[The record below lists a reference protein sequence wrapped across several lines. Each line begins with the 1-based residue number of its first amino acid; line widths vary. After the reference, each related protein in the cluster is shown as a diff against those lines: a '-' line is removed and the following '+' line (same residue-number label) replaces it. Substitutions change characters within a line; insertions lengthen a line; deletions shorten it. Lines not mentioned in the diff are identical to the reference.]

1 VRPSD
6 FHKVRVWLLCSISL
20 FGWIRAE
27 AQDTV
32 KPDSVLISLYVDGL
46 PEVHEAPADSLR
58 ARADALVDSLRE
70 EGRYFASIDSLFDTS
85 AFVSRGPLVRVDQ
98 VIVKGVDE
106 AETEVIRLAMNTRD
120 GRVLDPEVLEADFRA
135 VLTRYQS
142 SGYALASV
150 SVEEI
155 DLSPAGGLA
164 ITIQVSQGPR
174 LRLERIE
181 LPGAERTSVPFVTRL
196 VGHEPGAFLDGY
208 NPELIR
214 RRLEATGLFAD
225 VGAPE
230 LIIEPD
236 TAAVLVI
243 PLEESDP
250 GNFDLV
256 LGYLPPEGPGD
267 DGTLVGQG
275 SLELRNLVGGGRRIS
290 IELNRMPGSASSI
303 DLRAADPFLLGLP
316 LGLEG
321 GFNGLEQDST
331 YGKQAYSG
339 VVGYRFEKGLS
350 ASAGFSREVVRP
362 GQAGLQLSSSGRQV
376 IPRSDAWFIG
386 LGMHFES
393 LDRRVN
399 PTKGLLIETYLETGS
414 KEFTDRRIVGADTTS
429 IIRQADQRRLQGS
442 ARLYMPVFRR
452 QVVVLGGEGAVLLSD
467 SYDRSDL
474 FRFGGATSLRGYD
487 EERFLGRIATR
498 ALAEYRFLIDRSS
511 FAYCFIDVGYVDRPE
526 TPDLTPTHDI
536 HPGYGIGIQFR
547 TAIGLVNVSAALN
560 PDSGPTDARIHAGLS
575 FGL

>member
-1 VRPSD
+1 M
-6 FHKVRVWLLCSISL
+6 
-20 FGWIRAE
+20 RAE
-27 AQDTV
+27 AQDV
-32 KPDSVLISLYVDGL
+32 AEPDSVRISLYVDGL
-46 PEVHEAPADSLR
+46 PEVREAPADSLR
-58 ARADALVDSLRE
+58 ARAEALVDSLRTQ
-70 EGRYFASIDSLFDTS
+70 GRYFASIDSLFDTR
-85 AFVSRGPLVRVDQ
+85 AFVSRGPLVRVDR
-98 VIVKGVDE
+98 VIVEGVDDT
-106 AETEVIRLAMNTRD
+106 ETEVIRLAMNTRE
-120 GRVLDPEVLEADFRA
+120 GRVLDQEVLETDFRA
-135 VLTRYQS
+135 ILTRYQS

-155 DLSPAGGLA
+155 DLSPAGGLS
-164 ITIQVSQGPR
+164 ITINVSKGPR

-181 LPGAERTSVPFVTRL
+181 LPGADRTSTSFVTRL
-196 VGHEPGAFLDGY
+196 VGHQPGAFLDGY

-214 RRLEATGLFAD
+214 RRLEGTGLFAN

-230 LIIEPD
+230 LVIEPD

-243 PLEESDP
+243 PLEEADP
-250 GNFDLV
+250 GSFDLV

-267 DGTLVGQG
+267 NGILVGNG

-290 IELNRMPGSASSI
+290 IQLNRMPGSASSV

-321 GFNGLEQDST
+321 GFQGLEQDST

-339 VVGYRFEKGLS
+339 EVAYRFEKGLS
-350 ASAGFSREVVRP
+350 ASAGFSREVTRP

-376 IPRSDAWFIG
+376 IPRSDGWFVG
-386 LGMHFES
+386 LGMHYES

-414 KEFTDRRIVGADTTS
+414 KEFTDRRIVGTDTTS

-442 ARLYMPVFRR
+442 ARLYLPVFHR
-452 QVVVLGGEGAVLLSD
+452 QVVVLGGEGGVLLSD

-487 EERFLGRIATR
+487 EERFLGRIVTR
-498 ALAEYRFLIDRSS
+498 ALAEYRFLIDRTS

-526 TPDLTPTHDI
+526 TPDLARTHDI